1 MRHIST
7 LETIVTTTDASL
19 EDADYAALA
28 EFRHTIRRFLA
39 FSEAHA
45 ARVGLT
51 PQQHQALLAIRAAHR
66 DQATVGHVAEQLVLK
81 PHSATGLIDR
91 LAAQGLITR
100 ETAQNDRRR
109 ALLRLTG
116 KAADILAELS
126 TAHRDEIQR
135 LRPALSAILDQFDQ
149 R

>member
-1 MRHIST
+1 MTAMDS
-7 LETIVTTTDASL
+7 SL
-19 EDADYAALA
+19 DDADYTALA

-51 PQQHQALLAIRAAHR
+51 PQQHQALLAIRAAHP

-91 LAAQGLITR
+91 LAMLGLITR
-100 ETAQNDRRR
+100 ETAPNDRRR
-109 ALLRLTG
+109 ALLRLTE
-116 KAADILAELS
+116 KALAILEELS
-126 TAHRDEIQR
+126 TAHREEIQR
-135 LRPALSAILDQFDQ
+135 LRPTLSDILSQFD
-149 R
+149 

>member
-1 MRHIST
+1 MTAMDS
-7 LETIVTTTDASL
+7 SL
-19 EDADYAALA
+19 DDADYTALA

-51 PQQHQALLAIRAAHR
+51 PQQHQALLAIRAADP

-91 LAAQGLITR
+91 LAVLGLITR
-100 ETAQNDRRR
+100 ETAPNDRRR
-109 ALLRLTG
+109 ALLRLTE
-116 KAADILAELS
+116 KALAILEELS
-126 TAHRDEIQR
+126 AAHREEIQR
-135 LRPALSAILDQFDQ
+135 LRPTLSDILSQFD
-149 R
+149 

>member
-1 MRHIST
+1 MTAMDS
-7 LETIVTTTDASL
+7 SL
-19 EDADYAALA
+19 DDADYTALA

-51 PQQHQALLAIRAAHR
+51 PQQHQALLAIRAAHP

-91 LAAQGLITR
+91 LAVLGLITR
-100 ETAQNDRRR
+100 ETAPNDRRR
-109 ALLRLTG
+109 ALLRLTE
-116 KAADILAELS
+116 KALAILEELS
-126 TAHRDEIQR
+126 AAHREEIQR
-135 LRPALSAILDQFDQ
+135 LRPTLSDILSQFD
-149 R
+149 